1 MLRRARPE
9 KRTTRRVA
17 AFAAL
22 SLGMTITGSPGAG
35 EREIDLVAL
44 IHLVHDGQGAQA
56 LERVAD
62 LAASRGGWAPAP
74 GDLVVFDPGL
84 PWWVRGS
91 VLTADLPPADCAIP
105 RFSQSE
111 RCVPINAEIER
122 QVRFGQALFM
132 DHCGTDSPVPRPS
145 LDDVLATFCEEAAHS
160 WQEYFYETEGRG
172 CGERTRQ
179 TGWEE
184 AGRWIHGREY
194 QVKVYVLSLTDYLPD
209 LSTEERSRLY
219 AAICAPDGY
228 ACPLGHPVPSDGP
241 PPGWPNPDGWPVSA
255 PSPEELAQFC
265 QEG

>member
-1 MLRRARPE
+1 PIFPLVSLSHTSSRPHTISLLRVDGALGALPGRRVKDAPMLRRARPE

-22 SLGMTITGSPGAG
+22 SLGMAITGSPGAG

-122 QVRFGQALFM
+122 
-132 DHCGTDSPVPRPS
+132 
-145 LDDVLATFCEEAAHS
+145 
-160 WQEYFYETEGRG
+160 
-172 CGERTRQ
+172 
-179 TGWEE
+179 
-184 AGRWIHGREY
+184 
-194 QVKVYVLSLTDYLPD
+194 
-209 LSTEERSRLY
+209 
-219 AAICAPDGY
+219 
-228 ACPLGHPVPSDGP
+228 
-241 PPGWPNPDGWPVSA
+241 
-255 PSPEELAQFC
+255 
-265 QEG
+265 